1 LAKED
6 NTCVSPKF
14 KKEVAMGEYKY
25 KQIDFDNPSALFVFE
40 DVLKGLIGGPL
51 LYNPYFKTFGLKG
64 DEQVLDFGCGGGAG
78 SQCLRKIL
86 KNNGHLTCVD
96 ISNYWI
102 KRAQKRLGKYPDVSC
117 LAGDIRKLDLTDKSF
132 DVITIFHVIHD
143 IAPED
148 RQDTVNT
155 LARLLSKNGKVFIRE
170 PIKQSHG
177 MPVSEIRELFSNA
190 GLREAEFTENK
201 AEYWGVFQPS

>member
-1 LAKED
+1 
-6 NTCVSPKF
+6 
-14 KKEVAMGEYKY
+14 MGEYKY
-25 KQIDFDNPSALFVFE
+25 KQIDFDKPSALFVFE
-40 DVLKGLIGGPL
+40 DILKGLIGGPL
-51 LYNPYFKTFGLKG
+51 LYNPYFKTLGLKG

-78 SQCLRKIL
+78 SRCLRKIL

-102 KRAQKRLGKYPDVSC
+102 KRAKKRLGEYPDVSC
-117 LAGDIRKLDLTDKSF
+117 LVGDIRKMYLTNKSF
-132 DVITIFHVIHD
+132 DLINIFHVIHD

-155 LARLLSKNGKVFIRE
+155 LARLLNKNGKFFIRE

-190 GLREAEFTENK
+190 GFNEAKFTENK
-201 AEYWGVFQPS
+201 SEYSGVFKLT